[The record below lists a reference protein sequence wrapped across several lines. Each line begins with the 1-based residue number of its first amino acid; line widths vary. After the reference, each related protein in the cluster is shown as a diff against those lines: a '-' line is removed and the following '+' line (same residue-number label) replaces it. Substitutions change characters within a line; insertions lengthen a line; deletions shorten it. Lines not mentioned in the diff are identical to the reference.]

1 MFKSFLLLLLHGIT
15 GYSMDPIFLTGATSS
30 LGQKVVK
37 KITEN
42 DLDVVCLVRDSKK
55 AMQLFDRN
63 KHVHL
68 FEGDVLDKNSIDIA
82 MSNCSLS
89 LNLHGIRKKSNLF
102 NFWKI
107 NDVHD
112 PYYVNFVGMD
122 NIANLAKKKNMPI
135 VRLTGLLC
143 GLNNLHPLSMIFNI
157 LFKNN
162 VYWHRESEKL
172 LKDSGVHFTIL
183 RPGGIKHIANQQK
196 IESTLVKQ
204 SPTSSFTDDIIKPP
218 GFVDEDALANEIIS
232 IIMNIHINNDFENQ
246 IVYFKER
253 TRIAPE
259 QQNEPDEP
267 HTPI

>member
-1 MFKSFLLLLLHGIT
+1 MFKSLLLLLHGIT
-15 GYSMDPIFLTGATSS
+15 GYSPIFLTGATSS

-63 KHVHL
+63 QHVHL

-89 LNLHGIRKKSNLF
+89 LNLHGIQKKSNLF

-107 NDVHD
+107 NDVYD

-122 NIANLAKKKNMPI
+122 NIANLAKKKKMPV
-135 VRLTGLLC
+135 VRLTGILC
-143 GLNNLHPLSMIFNI
+143 GLNNFHPLSMIFNI

-183 RPGGIKHIANQQK
+183 RPGGIKHIANQQ

-204 SPTSSFTDDIIKPP
+204 YPTSFTDEIDIKPP
-218 GFVDEDALANEIIS
+218 GFVDEDALANEILRIV
-232 IIMNIHINNDFENQ
+232 MNIHYSYINNDFENQ
-246 IVYFKER
+246 IVYFTER
-253 TRIAPE
+253 TS
-259 QQNEPDEP
+259 EPN
-267 HTPI
+267 TPI